1 MISSGKEQ
9 VGYHRLSRD
18 AEGGWSSR
26 GSAGGRN
33 LFLLG
38 DFLRDQIRSLN
49 CIQEYREW
57 YAEAELEDCLSGN
70 LVAVERCEEGVVMMP
85 EWADDP
91 KLILTGPQFVGA
103 MYDWLAAVKDR
114 PQFVTI
120 FLIDD
125 RIVIKGYN
133 SECKLENL

>member
-1 MISSGKEQ
+1 MYPFNILKYSDNRYWFKAS
-9 VGYHRLSRD
+9 V
-18 AEGGWSSR
+18 
-26 GSAGGRN
+26 AGGPCIG
-33 LFLLG
+33 LLG

-91 KLILTGPQFVGA
+91 RLVLTGPQFVGA
-103 MYDWLAAVKDR
+103 MYDWLEVVKDR

-133 SECKLENL
+133 SECKLEDL